1 MFLFSRFAVAATVAT
16 DVVLALAAKTFATF
30 KREMEQYDR
39 EQRSPYYAEIIEI
52 ISGPELSKTDVRHYA
67 EIHKK
72 HGRNQG

>member
-16 DVVLALAAKTFATF
+16 DVVLALAAQTFAAF

-52 ISGPELSKTDVRHYA
+52 ISGPVRLSI
-67 EIHKK
+67 IH
-72 HGRNQG
+72 